1 MNKYQWKKTGYI
13 IGIGIGIVMVVA
25 FISSQLIYP
34 LLLGSSERVEVPN
47 IVGLGLSTAKQKLRE
62 NRLHIIVK
70 DSVWSENAPVEYV
83 LEQQPEAGKSLK
95 QDQAVYT
102 IISKGSRIIT
112 VPPIVG
118 LSYNEAYIRLRGS
131 GLKTMIADSLYSEK
145 YAVNSVIRCSP
156 TPGNKIEKGKTVK
169 VYLSRGSENPREAK
183 GPIDFVE
190 SPGDPVWTP
199 GKTDKEKEKKL
210 SNP

>member
-1 MNKYQWKKTGYI
+1 MSKYEWKKAGYI
-13 IGIGIGIVMVVA
+13 VGIGFGIVMVVA

-34 LLLGSSERVEVPN
+34 LLLGNSERTEVPD

-62 NRLHIIVK
+62 NRLHIVVK
-70 DSVWSENAPVEYV
+70 DSVWSEDAPVEYV
-83 LEQQPEAGKSLK
+83 LEQQPPAGKALK
-95 QDQAVYT
+95 QDQAVYV
-102 IISKGSRIIT
+102 IVSRGSRVIN
-112 VPPIVG
+112 VPQIVG
-118 LSYNEAYIRLRGS
+118 LPYHEAYIRLRGS
-131 GLKTMIADSLYSEK
+131 GLKTVIADSLYSEK

-156 TPGNKIEKGKTVK
+156 TVGNKIEKGATVK
-169 VYLSRGSENPREAK
+169 IYLSRGSENPRTDT

-199 GKTDKEKEKKL
+199 AKSDNETKA